1 MDKPILQLTVSFKQ
15 MLSRSN
21 IIQRFNSTSSGISSF
36 KTAAK
41 KSTTQATLSSY
52 SNNGKKNVVILG
64 SGWGGISFLQHI
76 DESKYNVTLISPRPH
91 FLFTPLLPSTPV
103 GTVDEKSIIEPVVN
117 FAVKKTKG
125 NVSYYEAQATK
136 INHAENTVTIKSFS
150 HVNPFGASKNPESI
164 KKNDSADIKYDYLI
178 SAVGAEPNTFGIP
191 GVEKHGMFLK
201 EIEHS
206 PKIRKQFI
214 ENIEK
219 ANLLPKG
226 DPERKRLLT
235 LVVVGGGPTGVE
247 TAGELQDYVDQD
259 LKKYLPSIAEEVQIH
274 LIEALPVILNMF
286 ESKLTS
292 YAQKV
297 LEQTSIKLHLK
308 TAVSEVKETYLVAK
322 TKVSDTESKLEEI
335 PYGTLIWATGNKPR
349 SIVTDLIK
357 EIPEQ
362 EGSRRGLLVDEHLK
376 VKGLNNVYA
385 IGDNA
390 VAGLAPTAQ
399 VAHQEAEYLT
409 KVFNKNQIGSAKP
422 FKYLHYGALAY
433 LGAEKAIANIT
444 YGKRQ
449 LYTGGGLITFYI
461 WRLLYLSMIISW
473 RSRFKVMSD
482 WFKLALFKRDFF
494 KEL

>member
-1 MDKPILQLTVSFKQ
+1 
-15 MLSRSN
+15 MLSRNLLLNNSK
-21 IIQRFNSTSSGISSF
+21 RLNSTASGISSF
-36 KTAAK
+36 KTSAK
-41 KSTTQATLSSY
+41 KTTQQPTLSSY
-52 SNNGKKNVVILG
+52 VTDNGKKNVVILG

-91 FLFTPLLPSTPV
+91 FLFTPLLPSAPV

-136 INHAENTVTIKSFS
+136 INYPENTVTIKSFS
-150 HVNPFGASKNPESI
+150 NVNHLGLSKNSDAI
-164 KKNDSADIKYDYLI
+164 KKNDSAEIKYDYLV

-191 GVEKHGMFLK
+191 GVQEHGMFLK
-201 EIEHS
+201 EIEDS

-219 ANLLPKG
+219 ANLLQKG

-235 LVVVGGGPTGVE
+235 IVVVGGGPTGVE
-247 TAGELQDYVDQD
+247 TAGELQDYVDQE
-259 LKKYLPSIAEEVQIH
+259 LKKFLPSLAEEVQIH

-308 TAVSEVKETYLVAK
+308 TAVSKVEDKQLIAK
-322 TKVSDTESKLEEI
+322 TKVSDTETKEEII

-349 SIVTDLIK
+349 AIISDLIK

-362 EGSRRGLLVDEHLK
+362 ANSRRGLLVDEHLK

-390 VAGLAPTAQ
+390 VAGFAPTAQ
-399 VAHQEAEYLT
+399 VAHQEAEYLS
-409 KVFNKNQIGSAKP
+409 KVFNKQQIDTAKP

-444 YGKRQ
+444 YGKKQ
-449 LYTGGGLITFYI
+449 LYTGGGLLTFYI
-461 WRLLYLSMIISW
+461 WRVLYLSMIISW

-482 WFKLALFKRDFF
+482 WFKLAFFKRDFF